1 MKSNDKTKQIVK
13 KYYSQIAGNAGGCC
27 CPSCGCGGKD
37 TNKEIAKSIGY
48 SQEELEFA
56 GEANLGL
63 GCGNPTALAN
73 IKEGDTVLDLGSG
86 AGLDCFLAARKVGDS
101 GKVIGVDMTQ
111 EMIDMAELNARKHGL
126 KNVEFRLGDIENL
139 PINGN
144 SIDVVISNCVIN
156 LAPGKEK
163 VFAEVFRILKPGGK
177 MYVSDIV
184 LLDDL
189 SQEQKQNEELIAGCV
204 GGALLRD
211 DYLKII
217 KNAGFEV
224 KILSEDKEISKRQ
237 YQGIPLESIKI
248 EAKK

>member
-1 MKSNDKTKQIVK
+1 
-13 KYYSQIAGNAGGCC
+13 
-27 CPSCGCGGKD
+27 
-37 TNKEIAKSIGY
+37 
-48 SQEELEFA
+48 
-56 GEANLGL
+56 
-63 GCGNPTALAN
+63 LAN

>member
-86 AGLDCFLAARKVGDS
+86 AGLDCFVAARKVGDS